1 MFVILTE
8 AYLKRRTGKR
18 MTVIYFV
25 RHAEPNFENHNDS
38 LRELS
43 EKGLKDTKLVTQYL
57 QDKRIDKV
65 LSSPYKRAVDT
76 VKDFADKNGLAVE
89 TIEDFRERKIDS
101 VWIDNFEE
109 FCRQQWADFQY
120 KLSDGETLAEVQQR
134 NIRALNQVLREY
146 PGKNIVV
153 GSHGTA
159 LSTVIHFYDSS
170 FGFRDFN
177 KIRRLMPW
185 IVKFTFEDETCVE
198 IEKINLFSADVI

>member
-43 EKGLKDTKLVTQYL
+43 EKGLEDRKLVTQYL

-101 VWIDNFEE
+101 VWIDNFAGSNGRI
-109 FCRQQWADFQY
+109 F
-120 KLSDGETLAEVQQR
+120 
-134 NIRALNQVLREY
+134 NISFPTGKHWLRC
-146 PGKNIVV
+146 
-153 GSHGTA
+153 S
-159 LSTVIHFYDSS
+159 
-170 FGFRDFN
+170 R
-177 KIRRLMPW
+177 
-185 IVKFTFEDETCVE
+185 E
-198 IEKINLFSADVI
+198 ISGR